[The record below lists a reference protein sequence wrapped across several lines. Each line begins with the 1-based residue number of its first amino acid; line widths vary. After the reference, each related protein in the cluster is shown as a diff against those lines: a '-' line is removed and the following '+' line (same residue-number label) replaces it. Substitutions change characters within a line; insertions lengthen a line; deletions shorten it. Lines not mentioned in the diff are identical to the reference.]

1 MILRGRGL
9 GMPSNHLGDVLRRLG
24 VDARH
29 LDEAFVS
36 RHLLQDSAVAKHPL
50 QATRERNR

>member
-1 MILRGRGL
+1 
-9 GMPSNHLGDVLRRLG
+9 MPSNHLGDVLRRLG

-36 RHLLQDSAVAKHPL
+36 RHLLQDSAVAKHHL
-50 QATRERNR
+50 QARRERNR